1 MNSIKQRWK
10 NRNICSHYKDIK
22 L

>member
-10 NRNICSHYKDIK
+10 NRNICSHSKVIK